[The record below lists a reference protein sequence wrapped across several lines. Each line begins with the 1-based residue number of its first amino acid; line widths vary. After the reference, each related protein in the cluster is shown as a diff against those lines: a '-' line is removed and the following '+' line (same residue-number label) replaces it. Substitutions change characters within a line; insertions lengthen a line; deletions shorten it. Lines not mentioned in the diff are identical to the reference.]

1 MPFFFLFFS
10 FFFFFSPDEF
20 FKDHPSSLLLTLA
33 SCAADV
39 AGVLLHSFTRRYN
52 AQASVCA
59 LHPLQLTHHVSQRG
73 GETPSPSRCLKT
85 RNVPLVRMD
94 ALKLDLQNNCIPE
107 LGEGSQPPNP
117 SRNCSLLRGREGGAA
132 ASLLTSTSWPR
143 SPLSKRDGTV
153 LLFSSKEWLH
163 GFCCCCVALLF
174 TLNFPCTLSSLLFTR
189 SKQEELLIS
198 FLFAALFYIFV

>member
-1 MPFFFLFFS
+1 
-10 FFFFFSPDEF
+10 
-20 FKDHPSSLLLTLA
+20 
-33 SCAADV
+33 
-39 AGVLLHSFTRRYN
+39 
-52 AQASVCA
+52 
-59 LHPLQLTHHVSQRG
+59 
-73 GETPSPSRCLKT
+73 
-85 RNVPLVRMD
+85 MD

-132 ASLLTSTSWPR
+132 ASLLRSTSWPR

-174 TLNFPCTLSSLLFTR
+174 TLNFPCTLSSLLFR
-189 SKQEELLIS
+189 LLVVNRKSYLFPSSLQLCFIYLCNGILPLLRLSKTKLFFIGPYSPHLLNFQQSSS
-198 FLFAALFYIFV
+198 FTLAWK